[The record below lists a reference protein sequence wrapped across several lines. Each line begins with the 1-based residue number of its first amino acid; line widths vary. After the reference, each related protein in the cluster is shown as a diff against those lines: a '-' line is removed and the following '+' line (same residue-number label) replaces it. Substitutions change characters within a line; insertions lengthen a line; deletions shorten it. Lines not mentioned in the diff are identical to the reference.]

1 MVARTEKQAD
11 NAIYSKTMNKNFY
24 VMAIGRSGTTLLA
37 NILDAHPNI
46 VVPPESF
53 FVLHLERKYKNVTD
67 WNEKTI
73 KNFIDDVYVDR
84 PFRLMW
90 KVPREIV
97 EESFLQQPK
106 IESFN
111 EACNRVR
118 ASYNASFKKKA
129 IQLFGD
135 KHPIYSNFCERMM
148 RINPEAKLIHMVRD
162 PRGTGSGQ
170 INTFKRKDALGVGYL
185 WSRYNKSLL
194 KLKAIYPK
202 NYYLLKYE
210 DLVLNPEE
218 TVQSLCRFLGIEFD
232 EKMMEYRKGMVERF
246 ENYTEAITKKH
257 ESLMKPIDAKM
268 MEGWKKKLTKR
279 QIKELE
285 YATHDVAS
293 QLGYTF
299 EKPNVDFFTKL
310 KLPFSKLKVKSILG
324 IITLFFNFPFA
335 IRKAVLSVKSMA
347 LDHNYKN

>member
-1 MVARTEKQAD
+1 
-11 NAIYSKTMNKNFY
+11 MNRNFY

-53 FVLHLERKYKNVTD
+53 FVLHLERKYKHITD
-67 WNEKTI
+67 WNDKAI

-90 KVPREIV
+90 KVSRNTVDEA
-97 EESFLQQPK
+97 FLQQPK
-106 IESFN
+106 IKNFD
-111 EACNRVR
+111 EACNRIR
-118 ASYNASFKKKA
+118 ASYKASFKTKT
-129 IQLFGD
+129 IELFGD
-135 KHPIYSNFCERMM
+135 KHPIYSNFCKRMM

-170 INTFKRKDALGVGYL
+170 INTFNRKDALAVGYL
-185 WSRYNKSLL
+185 WARYNKNLSD
-194 KLKAIYPK
+194 LKAIYPK

-210 DLVLNPEE
+210 DLVFQPEK
-218 TVQSLCRFLGIEFD
+218 TVQSLCRFLEIEFD
-232 EKMMEYRKGMVERF
+232 EKMMAYRKNTVKRF
-246 ENYTEAITKKH
+246 EDYTEAITKKH

-268 MEGWKKKLTKR
+268 VEKWKTKLTKK
-279 QIKELE
+279 QIEQLE

-293 QLGYTF
+293 RLGYVF
-299 EKPNVDFFTKL
+299 EKPNVSFYTKL
-310 KLPFSKLKVKSILG
+310 KFPFSKLKVKSVLG
-324 IITLFFNFPFA
+324 IITLFFNFPFV
-335 IRKAVLSVKSMA
+335 IRKIVLSLKSMV

>member
-1 MVARTEKQAD
+1 MS
-11 NAIYSKTMNKNFY
+11 NNFY

-53 FVLHLERKYKNVTD
+53 FVLHLERKYKHITQWD
-67 WNEKTI
+67 SKTI

-97 EESFLQQPK
+97 EQSFEQQAK
-106 IESFN
+106 VKDFT
-111 EACNRVR
+111 EACNRIR
-118 ASYNASFKKKA
+118 ASYNASFKKKT

-170 INTFKRKDALGVGYL
+170 INTFNRKDALAVGYL
-185 WSRYNKSLL
+185 WSRYNKSLS

-218 TVQSLCRFLGIEFD
+218 TVQSLCRFLEIEFD
-232 EKMMEYRKGMVERF
+232 EKMMEYRKSMVQRF

-257 ESLMKPIDAKM
+257 ESLLKPIDANM
-268 MEGWKKKLTKR
+268 VEGWKTKLTKK
-279 QIKELE
+279 QIEQLE
-285 YATHDVAS
+285 YSTHDVAS
-293 QLGYTF
+293 RLGYTF
-299 EKPNVDFFTKL
+299 DKPNANFLTRL
-310 KLPFSKLKVKSILG
+310 KLPFSKLKVKFILG

-335 IRKAVLSVKSMA
+335 FRKVVLSVKSMA
-347 LDHNYKN
+347 LDHNYRN

>member
-1 MVARTEKQAD
+1 MSE
-11 NAIYSKTMNKNFY
+11 NFY

-53 FVLHLERKYKNVTD
+53 FVLHLERKYKHITNWD
-67 WNEKTI
+67 KITI
-73 KNFIDDVYVDR
+73 KRFIDDVYVDR

-90 KVPREIV
+90 KVPRAVV
-97 EESFLQQPK
+97 EESFSQQPSVK
-106 IESFN
+106 NFN

-118 ASYNASFKKKA
+118 ASYSASFKKKD

-148 RINPEAKLIHMVRD
+148 HVNPEAKLIHMARD

-170 INTFKRKDALGVGYL
+170 IKTFNRKDALAVGYL
-185 WSRYNKSLL
+185 WSRYNKNLAA
-194 KLKAIYPK
+194 LKAKYP
-202 NYYLLKYE
+202 NQYYLLKYE
-210 DLVLNPEE
+210 DLVLHPEE
-218 TVQSLCRFLGIEFD
+218 TIQSICRFLNIEFNEQMLD
-232 EKMMEYRKGMVERF
+232 YRKNTVMRF

-257 ESLMKPIDAKM
+257 ESLMKPIDKKM
-268 MEGWKKKLTKR
+268 IEGWKTKLTKK
-279 QIKELE
+279 QIEHIE
-285 YATHDVAS
+285 YSTHAIAS
-293 QLGYTF
+293 KLGYNF
-299 EKPNVDFFTKL
+299 EKPNVGFFTKL
-310 KLPFSKLKVKSILG
+310 KMPFSKLKVVTVLG

-335 IRKAVLSVKSMA
+335 FRKLVLTFKSMA

>member
-1 MVARTEKQAD
+1 M
-11 NAIYSKTMNKNFY
+11 SKSFY

-53 FVLHLERKYKNVTD
+53 FVLHLERKYKHITNWD
-67 WNEKTI
+67 EKTI
-73 KNFIDDVYVDR
+73 HKFIDDVYVDR

-90 KVPREIV
+90 KVERKVV

-106 IESFN
+106 IKNFN
-111 EACNRVR
+111 EACNRIR
-118 ASYNASFKKKA
+118 ASYNASFKKKN
-129 IQLFGD
+129 IELFGD
-135 KHPIYSNFCERMM
+135 KHPIYSNFCRRMM
-148 RINPEAKLIHMVRD
+148 NINPEAKLIHMVRD

-170 INTFKRKDALGVGYL
+170 INTFKRKDALSVGYL
-185 WSRYNKSLL
+185 WSRYNKNLLDL
-194 KLKAIYPK
+194 KLVYPK

-210 DLVLNPEE
+210 DLVLRPEE
-218 TVQSLCRFLGIEFD
+218 TVRSICRFLEIKFD
-232 EKMMEYRKGMVERF
+232 EQMMEYRKSTIKRF
-246 ENYTEAITKKH
+246 EDYTEAITKKH

-268 MEGWKKKLTKR
+268 MEKWKTQLTKK
-279 QIKELE
+279 QIEQLE
-285 YATHDVAS
+285 YSTYKVAS
-293 QLGYTF
+293 QLGYVF
-299 EKPNVDFFTKL
+299 EKPKVNFITKM

-335 IRKAVLSVKSMA
+335 VRKMVLRFKSMA